1 MKPAR
6 SRALLGDLR
15 HLIAEARQDVARQV
29 NSALVLLYWRV
40 GTRIRQDILNEKR
53 AEYGQEILPTLAAQ
67 LSAEFGPGYT
77 ARNLASMV
85 RFAEA
90 FPDETILHTLCTK
103 LSWSHFRLI
112 IYLDDDLKR
121 DFYAE
126 MCRIE
131 GWSVRTLDKRIGGM
145 LFERTALSK
154 KPEKLIRDELDSLRA
169 KDKLTPDLVFRDP
182 YFLDFLGLK
191 DRYLEKDIEDA
202 IMREMENFILE
213 LGVGF
218 TFVARQKRI
227 QVDSDDYYLDLLFYH
242 RGLRRLVAIDLKLRD
257 FQPGDKG
264 QMELYLRWLA
274 KYEQRPGEDSP
285 LGLVLCAGKKKETL
299 ELLEVEKSGIRVAS
313 YWTKILPKR
322 LLQRKLHE
330 AIQHARERLGA
341 RKAGDDPLRLPPPQ
355 RGSER
360 KRAEE

>member
-1 MKPAR
+1 MPKVNEMKPTR
-6 SRALLGDLR
+6 PRVLLGDLR
-15 HLIAEARQDVARQV
+15 QLIAEARQDVARQV

-40 GTRIRQDILNEKR
+40 GRRIRQDILKEKR
-53 AEYGQEILPTLAAQ
+53 AEYGQEILPTLSAQ

-90 FPDETILHTLCTK
+90 FPDEAILHTLCTK

-131 GWSVRTLDKRIGGM
+131 FWSVRTLEKKIAGM
-145 LFERTALSK
+145 LFERTALSQ
-154 KPEKLIRDELDSLRA
+154 KPKKLIRDELDSLRA

-227 QVDSDDYYLDLLFYH
+227 QVD
-242 RGLRRLVAIDLKLRD
+242 LKLRD
-257 FQPGDKG
+257 FRPGDKG

-285 LGLVLCAGKKKETL
+285 LGLVLCAGKKQETL
-299 ELLEVEKSGIRVAS
+299 ELLELEKSGIRVAS
-313 YWTKILPKR
+313 YWMKILPKR

-341 RKAGDDPLRLPPPQ
+341 RKPGDEPLRLPSPQ
-355 RGSER
+355 RGPR
-360 KRAEE
+360 KKRAEE